1 MRELIVEPTESRTR
15 RPGFYPP
22 VRLQHHVSC
31 ALFSVLHNVISP
43 KKVSLLFGYKS
54 MLVRN
59 SRPTTVDS
67 HNNSQNSE
75 YNAQNE
81 NFIYFTEL
89 FASRFPDDLCINAS
103 LRLCMLISLYDNI
116 DNCTGWIAPL
126 YDWPQCDAEGSV
138 YSSLVSRTAYTSRAS
153 PWSCPELM

>member
-43 KKVSLLFGYKS
+43 KKVSLLFGSKS

-59 SRPTTVDS
+59 SRPTTLDS
-67 HNNSQNSE
+67 HNNSQNITHRTRIL
-75 YNAQNE
+75 
-81 NFIYFTEL
+81 FIL
-89 FASRFPDDLCINAS
+89 MNS
-103 LRLCMLISLYDNI
+103 LHH
-116 DNCTGWIAPL
+116 
-126 YDWPQCDAEGSV
+126 
-138 YSSLVSRTAYTSRAS
+138 VS
-153 PWSCPELM
+153 PMIFV